1 MAPRNSVSHKLEFIV
16 TYFGFLALFLLIP
29 LAVLGG
35 LTWRDHRRGI
45 RLPNALQNYPAWIV
59 LVAHVVVAVIY
70 TTPWDNYLVATAVW
84 WYDPALVTGVTIGWV
99 PIEEYTFFIL
109 QTFLSG
115 LWLLYLARRIKFG
128 TGAIA
133 HARQIR
139 RGSTLFLGLIWLV
152 SAGLLVS
159 GWLPG
164 TYLALIFVWALPPIM
179 LQTVFG
185 ADILWRHRWL
195 VLATLFPPLIYLS
208 IADALAITAGT
219 WTISPAQSLNIYL
232 AGYLPLEEFIFFLIT
247 NMLVVFGVIL
257 VLARESQSRVPVVLR
272 NQLAKLS

>member
-1 MAPRNSVSHKLEFIV
+1 M

-29 LAVLGG
+29 LTVLGI
-35 LTWRDHRRGI
+35 LTLHDLRRGVT
-45 RLPNALQNYPAWIV
+45 LPNELQNYPAWIV
-59 LVAHVVVAVIY
+59 LVAHIIVAVIY
-70 TTPWDNYLVATAVW
+70 TTPWDNYLVATTVW

-115 LWLLYLARRIKFG
+115 LWLLYLARRMKFG

-179 LQTVFG
+179 LQTGFG

-195 VLATLFPPLIYLS
+195 VLAALFPPLIYLS

-219 WTISPAQSLNIYL
+219 WTISPAQSL
-232 AGYLPLEEFIFFLIT
+232 
-247 NMLVVFGVIL
+247 
-257 VLARESQSRVPVVLR
+257 
-272 NQLAKLS
+272 

>member
-1 MAPRNSVSHKLEFIV
+1 M

-29 LAVLGG
+29 LAVLVV
-35 LTWRDHRRGI
+35 LTWRNHRRGLT
-45 RLPNALQNYPAWIV
+45 LPNELQNYPAWIV
-59 LVAHVVVAVIY
+59 LIMHVIVAVIY

-84 WYDPALVTGVTIGWV
+84 WYDLELVIGVTIGWV
-99 PIEEYTFFIL
+99 PIEEYSFFIL
-109 QTFLSG
+109 QTFLAG
-115 LWLLYLARRIKFG
+115 LWLLYLARRMKFD
-128 TGAIA
+128 TKSIA
-133 HARQIR
+133 HAHQIR
-139 RGSTLFLGLIWLV
+139 LVSTSVLGLIWLV

-159 GWLPG
+159 GWSPG
-164 TYLALIFVWALPPIM
+164 TYLALILVWALPPIM
-179 LQTVFG
+179 LQTFFG

-195 VLATLFPPLIYLS
+195 VLVALFPPLIYLS

-247 NMLVVFGVIL
+247 NTFVVFGVIL